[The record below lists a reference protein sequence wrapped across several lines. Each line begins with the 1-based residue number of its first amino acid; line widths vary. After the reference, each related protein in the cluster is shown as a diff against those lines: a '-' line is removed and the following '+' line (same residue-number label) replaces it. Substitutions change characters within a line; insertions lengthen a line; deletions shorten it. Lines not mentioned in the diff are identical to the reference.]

1 MSTRCVLTESVLTQ
15 KLRRDNMKL
24 IFAKSAKDPCKVCVC
39 KPKHI
44 QYHIVQEEQL
54 SCKEP
59 LQGVHS
65 RPLRFKLKEECYKV
79 CVEFIFG

>member
-1 MSTRCVLTESVLTQ
+1 VSTRCVLTESVSTQ
-15 KLRRDNMKL
+15 KLRRDNVKL

-59 LQGVHS
+59 LQGAHS
-65 RPLRFKLKEECYKV
+65 RPSRIKLKEVCRKV
-79 CVEFIFG
+79 CAGSILG